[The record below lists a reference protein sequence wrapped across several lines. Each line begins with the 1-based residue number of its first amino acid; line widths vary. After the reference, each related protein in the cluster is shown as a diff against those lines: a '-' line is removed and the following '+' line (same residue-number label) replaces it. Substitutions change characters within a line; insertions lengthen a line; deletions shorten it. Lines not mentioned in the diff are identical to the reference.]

1 MYFAPYVEPVVV
13 EPTIGTN
20 DYILIGITAVMV
32 IMIIAAAFRTFKRRA
47 PRKRR

>member
-20 DYILIGITAVMV
+20 DYILIGVTAIMAIV
-32 IMIIAAAFRTFKRRA
+32 ILVAAFRTFKKQA
-47 PRKRR
+47 ARKRR